1 MQIEFVYTRGGLVQ
15 KQRRELAHHCAG
27 ERQSLLA
34 AERQA
39 AAVAFQVLREM
50 ENLDRALDFIFAL
63 FPRD

>member
-1 MQIEFVYTRGGLVQ
+1 
-15 KQRRELAHHCAG
+15 LAHHCAG